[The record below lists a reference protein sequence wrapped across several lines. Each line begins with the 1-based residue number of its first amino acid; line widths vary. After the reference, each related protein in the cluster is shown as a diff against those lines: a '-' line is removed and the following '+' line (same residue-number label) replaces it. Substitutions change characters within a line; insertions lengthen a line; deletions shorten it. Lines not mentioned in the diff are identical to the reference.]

1 MFWKFPGFALITM
14 LSSVLAHSRH
24 GKYMRFGACGTWEY
38 APEVPCFRLY
48 GFACDEGVG
57 RTHNLTFYF
66 CDEYGF
72 LTRQADVGL
81 IERNAFATFSCL
93 RR

>member
-1 MFWKFPGFALITM
+1 M

-24 GKYMRFGACGTWEY
+24 GKFMRFGAVGTWEFD
-38 APEVPCFRLY
+38 PGNSLLGTHPCFCLH
-48 GFACDEGVG
+48 GFACDVDV
-57 RTHNLTFYF
+57 RTHDLTFYY
-66 CDEYGF
+66 CDEYGYG
-72 LTRQADVGL
+72 TRQADVGL